1 MIEATVY
8 SVVRHSPHWE
18 EQGSFSF
25 TVLPRD
31 GEYITRQLKTYRVT
45 AILHSLGESKV
56 EEGEINVYCVEISPI
71 SITKDDLIEKLRSTA
86 IEIEAIEGG
95 RVTIEALN

>member
-8 SVVRHSPHWE
+8 SVVGHSPHWE

-25 TVLPRD
+25 TVLPRV
-31 GEYITRQLKTYRVT
+31 GEYITQLKTYRVT
-45 AILHSLGESKV
+45 AILHSFGESKD

-71 SITKDDLIEKLRSTA
+71 SITKDDLIKKLQSTA
-86 IEIEAIEGG
+86 IEIYKNGG
-95 RVTIEALN
+95 GDQNLM